1 MGRSLQMGELPFTA
15 LLVVLLLSVLITST
29 DGIDIDNFKGTIVRK
44 DQAFI
49 VGPTKAKP
57 VEEVSPS
64 PYVDKEGGSKKK
76 KEVSILNQKG
86 LLNFVAKRPKDTF
99 IPIKGKDVRIMSKN
113 KVEQFL
119 SSRLDPNK
127 MVQIMWKKQKPS
139 AGNVAILDKP
149 ALLKFLAKRPKDT
162 FLPVKAKN
170 VRIMDKTKVEQ
181 LFLVHLD
188 PNKKVHIVQ
197 KNPSGK
203 YSVYKEQIRIGKEKA
218 STQIMTKNQLEKFKK
233 AKKGYKFIRIPHD
246 KRVKFV
252 NKAGK
257 TKFIQD
263 NPKAN
268 IIDIS
273 NNKHGITKDRKKFLG
288 GEVVD
293 ILTGDQL
300 KNFKKAHSTDNIITV
315 GERLVNFMNGEELK
329 AFKKDKPGSGTK
341 KGYGNKALCQRLLP
355 MLLELQIKQKAITDM
370 ISNHYNSKDML
381 ISDRVMAAPEEQS
394 AKQKVEMEASETLSK
409 IKELLD

>member
-1 MGRSLQMGELPFTA
+1 MGRSLQMGEVPFSA
-15 LLVVLLLSVLITST
+15 LLVVLLLSVHITST
-29 DGIDIDNFKGTIVRK
+29 DGIDIDNFRGTIVRK

-57 VEEVSPS
+57 IEEVSPT
-64 PYVDKEGGSKKK
+64 PYVGKEGGSKKK

-113 KVEQFL
+113 KVEQLL

-139 AGNVAILDKP
+139 ARNVAIL
-149 ALLKFLAKRPKDT
+149 
-162 FLPVKAKN
+162 
-170 VRIMDKTKVEQ
+170 DKTKVEQ

-197 KNPSGK
+197 KNPSGT

-218 STQIMTKNQLEKFKK
+218 STQIMTKIQLEKFKK

-257 TKFIQD
+257 TKFIQN

-273 NNKHGITKDRKKFLG
+273 KKMHGITKDRKKIIG

-300 KNFKKAHSTDNIITV
+300 KNFKKAHSTDNLVTV
-315 GERLVNFMNGEELK
+315 GEKLVNFMNGEEQEG
-329 AFKKDKPGSGTK
+329 FKKK
-341 KGYGNKALCQRLLP
+341 KGGKKIY
-355 MLLELQIKQKAITDM
+355 
-370 ISNHYNSKDML
+370 
-381 ISDRVMAAPEEQS
+381 
-394 AKQKVEMEASETLSK
+394 KVTK
-409 IKELLD
+409 